1 MRLLPNRIIIPGPPG
16 TGKTHT
22 LMNYLDKELKKTPA
36 DKIVYLAFSKAA
48 AKEAAKRA
56 NNDEVTIKTMHAYG
70 REKLDIDTN
79 TQLLK
84 GQKWSAFKNY
94 CTVAADLSFETIKM
108 PSGMYQY
115 VNTHMNI
122 IDYARNSKISLGEA
136 AHTLDIN
143 HLVDINVT
151 DLINKELI
159 EYKKKTGMVE
169 YFDMIHKFVEED
181 KCPPLHSVFLDEAQD
196 LNPAQWDM
204 FFYMERNSQRSYI
217 AGDDDQAIYG
227 FQGAEPKIFIDLKG
241 TYDAQVKSVRVPR
254 AVHKVAESILSNMG
268 KRLPKKWEPRDEEGA
283 VYWDRT
289 IYDIN
294 YDKGTWMLLAR
305 TNDLLDPIK
314 RHLENLNL
322 RFEAKSSDLL
332 PPDLVV
338 AYQTW
343 QRLHQGAYVGKE
355 EVEDLWQYLRVGD
368 GHIKRGFA
376 SKDKLKDI
384 TQVNIEDLRNEYGF
398 QATGSWETMHIAD
411 TTKSY
416 IKNLLESGDD
426 LMSKARIKVSTIHGV
441 KGEEAENVVL
451 FTDMPYPA
459 YKSATE
465 INPDP
470 EHRVFYVGVTRTKK
484 TLFITSQD
492 NEHQYRIGGQI
503 I

>member
-1 MRLLPNRIIIPGPPG
+1 MRNRIIIPGPPG
-16 TGKTHT
+16 TGKTFT
-22 LMNYLDKELKKTPA
+22 LMKYLDKELKTTAA
-36 DKIVYLAFSKAA
+36 DKIVYLAFSRTAA
-48 AKEAAKRA
+48 REAANRA
-56 NNDEVTIKTMHAYG
+56 KNDEVTIKTMHAYG
-70 REKLDIDTN
+70 REILGIDTN

-84 GQKWSAFKNY
+84 DKKWSAFKNY
-94 CTVAADLSFETIKM
+94 CTTAADLSFETTKLAN
-108 PSGMYQY
+108 GAHQY
-115 VNTHMNI
+115 VNPHMKI
-122 IDYARNSKISLGEA
+122 IDYARNSKIGLGEA
-136 AHTLDIN
+136 AYKLDIN
-143 HLVDINVT
+143 HSVDINVT
-151 DLINKELI
+151 NLINKELI
-159 EYKKKTGMVE
+159 EYKNKTGMVE
-169 YFDMIHKFVEED
+169 YFDMINKFVEED
-181 KCPPLHSVFLDEAQD
+181 KCPPLHAVFLDEAQD

-227 FQGAEPKIFIDLKG
+227 FQGAEPKIFIELQG
-241 TYDAQVKSVRVPR
+241 TYDAQIKSVRVPR
-254 AVHKVAESILSNMG
+254 AVHELAESILANM
-268 KRLPKKWEPRDEEGA
+268 KTRLEKKWEPRDEEGA
-283 VYWDRT
+283 VHWDRT

-294 YDKGTWMLLAR
+294 YDEGTWMILAR
-305 TNDLLDPIK
+305 TNDLLEPIK

-322 RFEAKSSDLL
+322 RFEAKSSDIL
-332 PPDLVV
+332 PNDLVK

-343 QRLHQGAYVGKE
+343 QILHQGGSVGKE
-355 EVEDLWQYLRVGD
+355 EVEVLWQYLRVGD

-376 SKDKLKDI
+376 NKDKLKNI

-398 QATGSWETMHIAD
+398 QATGSWETMRMPDI
-411 TTKSY
+411 TRLY
-416 IKNLLESGDD
+416 IKNLLASGDD

-465 INPDP
+465 INSDP

-492 NEHQYRIGGQI
+492 NEHQYNIGAPI